1 MAAEKRMWISM
12 TLSMLVGLAYLGW
25 LAWTEGW
32 RMWAVMGALLLIAGV
47 GGVVHMAMGM
57 ARNRD
62 GLEDEWPEGESE
74 RAASASAEEA
84 EEAEEE

>member
-62 GLEDEWPEGESE
+62 GLEDELPEGESE

-84 EEAEEE
+84 EEE

>member
-1 MAAEKRMWISM
+1 MAAEKRMWVSM
-12 TLSMLVGLAYLGW
+12 TLSMIVGLAYLGW

-32 RMWAVMGALLLIAGV
+32 RLWAVMGVLLLIAGV

-62 GLEDEWPEGESE
+62 GLEDELV
-74 RAASASAEEA
+74 EEA
-84 EEAEEE
+84 APEVAGEPLEEE